1 MRAVT
6 ITGYLT
12 LSLLLVGLEIVARTR
27 RTRFVP
33 TLADTLR
40 HPMRLRATRIGL
52 LMAWWWIGWHFF
64 VG

>member
-1 MRAVT
+1 VT
-6 ITGYLT
+6 ISVYLG
-12 LSLLLVGLEIVARTR
+12 LGLLLLAVEVGARTR
-27 RTRFVP
+27 LRTSIP
-33 TLADTLR
+33 TLGTTLR